1 MIFPVGGH
9 AGARTIKPSV
19 SDTPR
24 LRSLTVD
31 GARLIARFV
40 RAHPVSFGIAVF
52 GSFNFAAAIVVSA
65 LVVGRITDDV
75 IVPVLDGG
83 EPIDGRLRGA
93 VVALALIAVWKAT
106 GIVIRRSGATW
117 MQGRT
122 QADLRTRLVEH
133 LLGLELSWIRRQ
145 STGDLL
151 AVSDSDAGQSTY
163 VLGPFPFA
171 SGAFMLLIGSIV
183 IVFLIDPLLGVI
195 TAVGLLTKVV
205 VDVTGA
211 WRTFAGFEVVQLRRG
226 ETSAVAHESIDG
238 ALTVKALGREVYETE
253 RFSAVSFGL
262 RDELIEIARRFT
274 LYDAIQDALPPLTT
288 VAVLVVGATRIDVG
302 AMSAG
307 DLATIAYLL
316 ALIAFPL
323 RLIGFVLWEVSGSL
337 AAYRRVEK
345 VLEVDDSVRYGG
357 LVTSEESGAAA
368 LDSASSITFGFD
380 EEVVLADVDID
391 IRPGET
397 VAVVGPTGSGKSTL
411 VTLFARLWDP
421 TAGAIRLDG
430 RDLRDFARS
439 ALAGEVAFVGQDVF
453 LFDDTVRGNIAF
465 GVDASDSQVIEA
477 AKLAA
482 AHDFV
487 MDLPDGYA
495 TRLGERGT
503 SLSGGQRQRIAL
515 ARALVRHPRLLIL
528 DDATSAV
535 DPSIETGILLRL
547 KEAAMP
553 STVVLVAYRRSSIAL
568 ADRVVYLE
576 DGRVLGQGTHD
587 ELMESVPGY
596 VRLIRAYEEDAAE
609 REAAR

>member
-1 MIFPVGGH
+1 V
-9 AGARTIKPSV
+9 
-19 SDTPR
+19 PR

-40 RAHPVSFGIAVF
+40 RAHPVSFTIAVF

-83 EPIDGRLRGA
+83 EPIEGRLRGA
-93 VVALALIAVWKAT
+93 VIALTLIAVWKAT

-133 LLGLELSWIRRQ
+133 LLGLELSWIRQQ

-238 ALTVKALGREVYETE
+238 ALTVKALGREDFETE
-253 RFSAVSFGL
+253 RFSGVSFRL
-262 RDELIEIARRFT
+262 RDELISIARRFT

-302 AMSAG
+302 AMTAG

-357 LVTSEESGAAA
+357 LAPSEKSGAAA
-368 LDSASSITFGFD
+368 LDSAGAITFGFD

-421 TAGAIRLDG
+421 TAGSIRLDG

-465 GVDASDSQVIEA
+465 GVDASDGQVIEA

-482 AHDFV
+482 AHEFV
-487 MDLPDGYA
+487 MELADGYS

-535 DPSIETGILLRL
+535 DPSIETGILVRL

>member
-1 MIFPVGGH
+1 MADV
-9 AGARTIKPSV
+9 
-19 SDTPR
+19 PR
-24 LRSLTVD
+24 LRTLAAD
-31 GARLIARFV
+31 GARLIGRFV
-40 RAHPVSFGIAVF
+40 RAHPVSFAIAVF
-52 GSFNFAAAIVVSA
+52 GSFNFAAAIVISA

-75 IVPVLDGG
+75 IVPVLDEG

-93 VVALALIAVWKAT
+93 VIALALIALWKAI

-171 SGAFMLLIGSIV
+171 SGAFMLLLGSIV
-183 IVFLIDPLLGVI
+183 IVFLIDPILGVV
-195 TAVGLLTKVV
+195 TAVGLIAKVV
-205 VDVTGA
+205 VDVSGA
-211 WRTFAGFEVVQLRRG
+211 WRTFARFEDVQVRRG

-238 ALTVKALGREVYETE
+238 ALTVKALGREDHEVQ
-253 RFSAVSFGL
+253 RFTGVSLRL
-262 RDELIEIARRFT
+262 RDELIEVARRFT
-274 LYDAIQDALPPLTT
+274 LYDAVQDALPPLTT
-288 VAVLVVGATRIDVG
+288 VAVLVIGASRIDVG
-302 AMSAG
+302 VMTAG

-316 ALIAFPL
+316 SLIAFPL

-337 AAYRRVEK
+337 AAYRRVER
-345 VLEVDDSVRYGG
+345 VLQVEDSVRYGSLTPAGASDAAG
-357 LVTSEESGAAA
+357 LRSDGA
-368 LDSASSITFGFD
+368 IRFGFD
-380 EEVVLADVDID
+380 EDVVLTDIDID

-397 VAVVGPTGSGKSTL
+397 VAIVGPTGSGKSTL

-465 GVDASDSQVIEA
+465 GVDPSDDDIVEA

-482 AHDFV
+482 AHDFIL
-487 MDLPDGYA
+487 DLPAGYA

-535 DPSIETGILLRL
+535 DPSIETSILVRL
-547 KEAAMP
+547 KQSAIP
-553 STVVLVAYRRSSIAL
+553 STVVLVAYRRSSISL

-576 DGRVLGQGTHD
+576 DGRVLGQGLHD
-587 ELMESVPGY
+587 ELMQSVAGY
-596 VRLIRAYEEDAAE
+596 ARLIRAYEEDAAE

>member
-1 MIFPVGGH
+1 VPDRV
-9 AGARTIKPSV
+9 ASAAV
-19 SDTPR
+19 ADVPR
-24 LRSLTVD
+24 LRTLAAD
-31 GARLIARFV
+31 GARLIGRFV
-40 RAHPVSFGIAVF
+40 RAHPISFAIAVF

-93 VVALALIAVWKAT
+93 VVALAFIALWKAI

-122 QADLRTRLVEH
+122 QADLRTRLIEH

-171 SGAFMLLIGSIV
+171 SGAFMLLLGSIV
-183 IVFLIDPLLGVI
+183 IVFLIDPILGVV
-195 TAVGLLTKVV
+195 TAIGLIAKVV
-205 VDVTGA
+205 VDVSGA
-211 WRTFAGFEVVQLRRG
+211 WRTFARFEDVQVRRG

-238 ALTVKALGREVYETE
+238 ALTVKALGREDHEVQ
-253 RFSAVSFGL
+253 RFAGVSLGL
-262 RDELIEIARRFT
+262 RDELIEVARRFT
-274 LYDAIQDALPPLTT
+274 LYDAVQDALPPLTT
-288 VAVLVVGATRIDVG
+288 VAILVVGAARIDVG
-302 AMSAG
+302 AMTAG

-316 ALIAFPL
+316 SLIAFPL

-337 AAYRRVEK
+337 AAYRRVEQ
-345 VLEVDDSVRYGG
+345 VLQVEDSVRYGSLTGAEASDAAG
-357 LVTSEESGAAA
+357 LRSEGA
-368 LDSASSITFGFD
+368 IQFGFD
-380 EEVVLADVDID
+380 DDVVLTDID
-391 IRPGET
+391 IDIHPGET

-421 TAGAIRLDG
+421 TAGAIRLDD

-453 LFDDTVRGNIAF
+453 LFDDTVHGNIAF
-465 GVDASDSQVIEA
+465 GVDPSDSEVVAA

-482 AHDFV
+482 AHDFIL
-487 MDLPDGYA
+487 DLPEGYA

-535 DPSIETGILLRL
+535 DPSIETSILLRL
-547 KEAAMP
+547 KESAIP
-553 STVVLVAYRRSSIAL
+553 STVVLVAYRRSSISL

-576 DGRVLGQGTHD
+576 DGKVLGQGTHD
-587 ELMESVPGY
+587 DLMRSVPGY
-596 VRLIRAYEEDAAE
+596 ARLIRAYEQDAAE
-609 REAAR
+609 REVAR

>member
-1 MIFPVGGH
+1 MSEV
-9 AGARTIKPSV
+9 
-19 SDTPR
+19 PR
-24 LRSLTVD
+24 LTTLAAD
-31 GARLIARFV
+31 GARLIGRFV
-40 RAHPVSFGIAVF
+40 RAHPVSFAIAVF

-65 LVVGRITDDV
+65 IVVGQITDDV
-75 IVPVLDGG
+75 IVPILEGG
-83 EPIDGRLRGA
+83 EPIDGRLSGA
-93 VVALALIAVWKAT
+93 VVALTAIAVWKAT

-122 QADLRTRLVEH
+122 QADLRTRLIEH

-163 VLGPFPFA
+163 VLGPLPFA

-183 IVFLIDPLLGVI
+183 IVFVIDPLLGVI
-195 TAVGLLTKVV
+195 TAFGLIAKVV
-205 VDVTGA
+205 IDVAGA
-211 WRTFAGFEVVQLRRG
+211 WRTFGRFEGVQLRRG

-238 ALTVKALGREVYETE
+238 ALTVKALGREDHEVE
-253 RFSAVSFGL
+253 RFADVSIRL

-274 LYDAIQDALPPLTT
+274 LYDAVQDALPPLTT

-302 AMSAG
+302 AMTAG

-316 ALIAFPL
+316 SLIAFPL

-337 AAYRRVEK
+337 AAYRRVER
-345 VLEVDDSVRYGG
+345 VLQVDDSVRYGS
-357 LVTSEESGAAA
+357 LAPDADAGAAGLTSDGA
-368 LDSASSITFGFD
+368 ITFGFD
-380 EEVVLADVDID
+380 DDVVLADIDID

-397 VAVVGPTGSGKSTL
+397 IAVVGPTGSGKSTL

-439 ALAGEVAFVGQDVF
+439 ALAGEVAFVGQEVF

-465 GVDASDSQVIEA
+465 GVDVTDDQVVQAAS
-477 AKLAA
+477 LAA
-482 AHDFV
+482 ADEFIRQ
-487 MDLPDGYA
+487 LPDGYA
-495 TRLGERGT
+495 TKLGERGT
-503 SLSGGQRQRIAL
+503 SLSGGQRQRVAL
-515 ARALVRHPRLLIL
+515 ARALVRSPRLLIL

-547 KEAAMP
+547 KESAIP
-553 STVVLVAYRRSSIAL
+553 STVVLVAYRRSSISL
-568 ADRVVYLE
+568 ADRVVYIE
-576 DGRVLGQGTHD
+576 EGRILGQGTHD
-587 ELMESVPGY
+587 ELMEAVPGY
-596 VRLIRAYEEDAAE
+596 SRLIRAYEEDAAE
-609 REAAR
+609 REGAP

>member
-1 MIFPVGGH
+1 
-9 AGARTIKPSV
+9 
-19 SDTPR
+19 
-24 LRSLTVD
+24 
-31 GARLIARFV
+31 V
-40 RAHPVSFGIAVF
+40 RAHPVSFTIAVF

-83 EPIDGRLRGA
+83 EPIEGRLRGA
-93 VVALALIAVWKAT
+93 VIALALIAVWKAT

-133 LLGLELSWIRRQ
+133 LLGLELSWIRQQ

-163 VLGPFPFA
+163 VLGPLPFA
-171 SGAFMLLIGSIV
+171 SGAFMLLVGSIV
-183 IVFLIDPLLGVI
+183 IVFFIDPLLGVI

-238 ALTVKALGREVYETE
+238 ALTVKALGREDFDTE
-253 RFSAVSFGL
+253 RFSGVSFRL
-262 RDELIEIARRFT
+262 RDELISIARRFT

-302 AMSAG
+302 AMTAG

-357 LVTSEESGAAA
+357 LAPSEESGAAA

-421 TAGAIRLDG
+421 TAGSIRLDG

-465 GVDASDSQVIEA
+465 GVDASDDQVIEA

-482 AHDFV
+482 AHEFV
-487 MDLPDGYA
+487 MELSDGYS

-535 DPSIETGILLRL
+535 DPSIETGILVRL

>member
-1 MIFPVGGH
+1 MTGRSI
-9 AGARTIKPSV
+9 AGLLTDV
-19 SDTPR
+19 PR
-24 LRSLTVD
+24 LRTLAAD
-31 GARLIARFV
+31 GARLIGRFV
-40 RAHPVSFGIAVF
+40 RAHPVSFAIAVF

-65 LVVGRITDDV
+65 VVVGRITDDV

-83 EPIDGRLRGA
+83 EPIDGRVRGA
-93 VVALALIAVWKAT
+93 VIALALIALWKAV

-122 QADLRTRLVEH
+122 QADLRMRLVEH

-171 SGAFMLLIGSIV
+171 SGAVMLLFGSIV
-183 IVFLIDPLLGVI
+183 IVFLLDPLLGVI
-195 TAVGLLTKVV
+195 TAIGLLSKVV
-205 VDVTGA
+205 VDVAGA
-211 WRTFAGFEVVQLRRG
+211 WRTFAGFESVQLRRG
-226 ETSAVAHESIDG
+226 ETSGVAHESIDG
-238 ALTVKALGREVYETE
+238 ALTVKALGREDHEVE
-253 RFSAVSFGL
+253 RFTGTSLRL
-262 RDELIEIARRFT
+262 RDELIAIARRFT
-274 LYDAIQDALPPLTT
+274 LYDAVQDALPALTT
-288 VAVLVVGATRIDVG
+288 VMVLVVGASRIDVG
-302 AMSAG
+302 AMTAG
-307 DLATIAYLL
+307 ELATIAYLL
-316 ALIAFPL
+316 SLIAFPL

-337 AAYRRVEK
+337 AAFRRVEK
-345 VLEVDDSVRYGG
+345 VLQVDDSVRYGE
-357 LVTSEESGAAA
+357 LAPAFS
-368 LDSASSITFGFD
+368 DSAAGLSSDGSISFGFD
-380 EEVVLADVDID
+380 EEVVLSDVDIE
-391 IRPGET
+391 IHPGET

-453 LFDDTVRGNIAF
+453 LFDDTVRGNISF
-465 GVDASDSQVIEA
+465 GVDVTDDEVMEA
-477 AKLAA
+477 AKIAS
-482 AHDFV
+482 AHDFICE
-487 MDLPDGYA
+487 LPEGYS

-503 SLSGGQRQRIAL
+503 TLSGGQRQRIAL

-535 DPSIETGILLRL
+535 DPSIETRILLRL
-547 KEAAMP
+547 KESAIP

-576 DGRVLGQGTHD
+576 EGRVLGQGSHD
-587 ELMESVPGY
+587 DLMEAVPGY
-596 VRLIRAYEEDAAE
+596 ARLIRAYEEDAAE
-609 REAAR
+609 REEAR

>member
-1 MIFPVGGH
+1 MTEI
-9 AGARTIKPSV
+9 
-19 SDTPR
+19 PR
-24 LRSLTVD
+24 FRSLVVD
-31 GARLIARFV
+31 GARLIAGFV
-40 RAHPVSFGIAVF
+40 RAHPASFAIAVF

-65 LVVGRITDDV
+65 LVVGRVTDDV

-93 VVALALIAVWKAT
+93 VIALALIAVWKAT

-117 MQGRT
+117 MQART
-122 QADLRTRLVEH
+122 QADLRTRLIEH

-151 AVSDSDAGQSTY
+151 AVSDSDAGQATY

-171 SGAFMLLIGSIV
+171 SGAFMLLVGSIV
-183 IVFLIDPLLGVI
+183 IVFVIEPFLGLIA
-195 TAVGLLTKVV
+195 AVGLLSKVV

-211 WRTFAGFEVVQLRRG
+211 WRTFAAFETVQARRG
-226 ETSAVAHESIDG
+226 ETSSVAHESIDG
-238 ALTVKALGREVYETE
+238 ALTVKALGRENHEVE
-253 RFSAVSFGL
+253 RFRGASYRL
-262 RDELIEIARRFT
+262 RDELIHIARRFT
-274 LYDAIQDALPPLTT
+274 LYDAVQDALPALTT
-288 VAVLVVGATRIDVG
+288 VAILVAGAARIDAG

-316 ALIAFPL
+316 SLIAFPL

-337 AAYRRVEK
+337 AAFRRVEK
-345 VLEVDDSVRYGG
+345 VLAVDDTVSYGD
-357 LVTSEESGAAA
+357 LEPTSESGAAGIQS
-368 LDSASSITFGFD
+368 DGSVSFGFD
-380 EEVVLADVDID
+380 DAVLLSEVNFEIH
-391 IRPGET
+391 PGET
-397 VAVVGPTGSGKSTL
+397 VAIVGPTGAGKSTL
-411 VTLFARLWDP
+411 VTLLARLWDP
-421 TAGAIRLDG
+421 TVGAIRLDG

-465 GVDASDSQVIEA
+465 GVDAGDADVVEA

-482 AHDFV
+482 AHDFI
-487 MDLPDGYA
+487 MELPDAYE

-535 DPSIETGILLRL
+535 DPSIETGILVGL
-547 KEAAMP
+547 KESALP

-576 DGRVLGQGTHD
+576 DGRIIGQGTHD
-587 ELMESVPGY
+587 ELMATVPGY

-609 REAAR
+609 REVAR

>member
-1 MIFPVGGH
+1 V
-9 AGARTIKPSV
+9 ADV
-19 SDTPR
+19 PR
-24 LRSLTVD
+24 LTTLAAD
-31 GARLIARFV
+31 GARLIGRFV
-40 RAHPVSFGIAVF
+40 RAHPVSFAIAVF

-65 LVVGRITDDV
+65 IVVGRITDDV
-75 IVPVLDGG
+75 IVPILDGG
-83 EPIDGRLRGA
+83 EPIDGRLSGA
-93 VVALALIAVWKAT
+93 VVALTLIAVWKAI

-122 QADLRTRLVEH
+122 QADLRTRLIEH

-163 VLGPFPFA
+163 VLGPLPFA

-195 TAVGLLTKVV
+195 TAFGLIAKVV
-205 VDVTGA
+205 IDIAGA
-211 WRTFAGFEVVQLRRG
+211 WRTFARFEDVQLRRG

-238 ALTVKALGREVYETE
+238 ALTVKALGREDHEVE
-253 RFSAVSFGL
+253 RFADVSIRL
-262 RDELIEIARRFT
+262 RDELIEVARRFT
-274 LYDAIQDALPPLTT
+274 LYDAVQDALPPLTT
-288 VAVLVVGATRIDVG
+288 VAVLVVGASRIDVG

-316 ALIAFPL
+316 SLIAFPL

-337 AAYRRVEK
+337 AAYRRVER
-345 VLEVDDSVRYGG
+345 VLEVDDSVRYGS
-357 LVTSEESGAAA
+357 LSPDSEAGAAG
-368 LDSASSITFGFD
+368 LSSDGAITFGFD
-380 EEVVLADVDID
+380 EEVVLSDIDID

-439 ALAGEVAFVGQDVF
+439 ALAGEVAFVGQEVF
-453 LFDDTVRGNIAF
+453 LFDDTVRGNISF
-465 GVDASDSQVIEA
+465 GVDATDDQVIA
-477 AKLAA
+477 AASLAA
-482 AHDFV
+482 ADDFISQ
-487 MDLPDGYA
+487 LPDGYA

-503 SLSGGQRQRIAL
+503 TLSGGQRQRIAL
-515 ARALVRHPRLLIL
+515 ARALVRSPRLLIL

-547 KEAAMP
+547 KESAIP
-553 STVVLVAYRRSSIAL
+553 STVVLVAYRRSSISL
-568 ADRVVYLE
+568 ADRVVYIE
-576 DGRVLGQGTHD
+576 EGRILGQGTHD
-587 ELMESVPGY
+587 ELMEAVPGY
-596 VRLIRAYEEDAAE
+596 ARLIRAYEEDAAE
-609 REAAR
+609 REGAS

>member
-1 MIFPVGGH
+1 M
-9 AGARTIKPSV
+9 
-19 SDTPR
+19 SDAPR
-24 LRSLTVD
+24 LTNLAAD
-31 GARLIARFV
+31 GARLIGRFV
-40 RAHPVSFGIAVF
+40 RAHPVSFAIAVF

-93 VVALALIAVWKAT
+93 VIALALIALWKAI

-122 QADLRTRLVEH
+122 QADLRTRLIEH

-195 TAVGLLTKVV
+195 TGVGLITKVV
-205 VDVTGA
+205 VDITGA
-211 WRTFAGFEVVQLRRG
+211 WRTFARFEGVQVRRG

-238 ALTVKALGREVYETE
+238 ALTVKALGREDHEVE
-253 RFSAVSFGL
+253 RFAEVSLRL

-274 LYDAIQDALPPLTT
+274 LYDAVQDALPPLTT
-288 VAVLVVGATRIDVG
+288 VAVLVVGASRIDVG

-316 ALIAFPL
+316 SLIAFPL

-337 AAYRRVEK
+337 AAYRRVEQ
-345 VLEVDDSVRYGG
+345 VLQVDDSVRYGA
-357 LVTSEESGAAA
+357 LATAGAAGA
-368 LDSASSITFGFD
+368 AGLASDGSLTFGFD
-380 EEVVLADVDID
+380 DDVVLSDID
-391 IRPGET
+391 IDIEPGET
-397 VAVVGPTGSGKSTL
+397 VAIVGPTGSGKSTL

-421 TAGAIRLDG
+421 TAGTIRLDG

-453 LFDDTVRGNIAF
+453 LFDDTVRGNISF
-465 GVDASDSQVIEA
+465 GVDASDHDVIEA

-482 AHDFV
+482 AHDFITE
-487 MDLPDGYA
+487 LPDGYA

-515 ARALVRHPRLLIL
+515 ARALVRRPRLLIL

-535 DPSIETGILLRL
+535 DPSIETGILVRL
-547 KEAAMP
+547 KESAIP

-576 DGRVLGQGTHD
+576 DGKVLGQGTHD
-587 ELMESVPGY
+587 ELVASVPGY
-596 VRLIRAYEEDAAE
+596 ARLIRAYEEDAAE

>member
-1 MIFPVGGH
+1 MFVADVPNL
-9 AGARTIKPSV
+9 RT
-19 SDTPR
+19 
-24 LRSLTVD
+24 LAVD
-31 GARLIARFV
+31 GTRLIARFV
-40 RAHPVSFGIAVF
+40 RAHPVSFVIAVF

-65 LVVGRITDDV
+65 IVVGRITDDV

-93 VVALALIAVWKAT
+93 VVALSLIAVWKAT

-183 IVFLIDPLLGVI
+183 VVFLVDPLLGVI
-195 TAVGLLTKVV
+195 TGVGLITKVAI
-205 VDVTGA
+205 DITGA
-211 WRTFAGFEVVQLRRG
+211 WRTFEQFEEVQKRRG
-226 ETSAVAHESIDG
+226 ATSGVAHESIDG
-238 ALTVKALGREVYETE
+238 ALTVKALGREDHEVE
-253 RFSAVSFGL
+253 RFTEVSLGL
-262 RDELIEIARRFT
+262 RDELIEVARKFT

-288 VAVLVVGATRIDVG
+288 VAVLVIGASRIEAG
-302 AMSAG
+302 AMTAG
-307 DLATIAYLL
+307 DLATMAYLL
-316 ALIAFPL
+316 SLIAFPL

-345 VLEVDDSVRYGG
+345 VLAVDESVRYGDLAASDDG
-357 LVTSEESGAAA
+357 SGAAR
-368 LDSASSITFGFD
+368 LASDGSVTFGFD
-380 EEVVLADVDID
+380 EDVVLSDVDID

-430 RDLRDFARS
+430 RDLREFARS

-465 GVDASDSQVIEA
+465 GVDVSDEEVIEA
-477 AKLAA
+477 ARLAA
-482 AHDFV
+482 AHEFISE
-487 MDLPDGYA
+487 LPDGYS

-535 DPSIETGILLRL
+535 DPSIETSILVRL
-547 KEAAMP
+547 KESAIP
-553 STVVLVAYRRSSIAL
+553 STVVLVAYRRSSISL

-587 ELMESVPGY
+587 DLVQTVPGY
-596 VRLIRAYEEDAAE
+596 ARLIRAYEEDAAE
-609 REAAR
+609 REASR

>member
-1 MIFPVGGH
+1 M
-9 AGARTIKPSV
+9 RPSRSIRRSV
-19 SDTPR
+19 AETPR
-24 LRSLTVD
+24 LRLLAVD

-40 RAHPVSFGIAVF
+40 RAHPVSFVIAVF

-65 LVVGRITDDV
+65 LVVGQVTDDV

-93 VVALALIAVWKAT
+93 VIALAVIAVWKAT
-106 GIVIRRSGATW
+106 GIVIRRTGATW
-117 MQGRT
+117 MQART
-122 QADLRTRLVEH
+122 QADLRTRLIEH

-151 AVSDSDAGQSTY
+151 AVSDSDAGQATY

-171 SGAFMLLIGSIV
+171 SGAFMLLLGSIV
-183 IVFLIDPLLGVI
+183 IVFVIDPILGVI
-195 TAVGLLTKVV
+195 TAVGLLAKVV

-211 WRTFAGFEVVQLRRG
+211 WRTFARFEDVQLRRG

-238 ALTVKALGREVYETE
+238 ALTVKALGREDHETE
-253 RFSAVSFGL
+253 RFRGASFRL
-262 RDELIEIARRFT
+262 RDELIDIARRFT
-274 LYDAIQDALPPLTT
+274 LYDAVQDALPPLTT
-288 VAVLVVGATRIDVG
+288 VAILVMGAARIDAG
-302 AMSAG
+302 AISAG

-316 ALIAFPL
+316 SLIAFPL

-345 VLEVDDSVRYGG
+345 VLEVDDTVRYGD
-357 LVTSEESGAAA
+357 LQPTSATGAAA
-368 LDSASSITFGFD
+368 LDSDGSVAFGFD
-380 EEVVLADVDID
+380 DEIVLSDIDID

-397 VAVVGPTGSGKSTL
+397 LAIVGPTGSGKSTL
-411 VTLFARLWDP
+411 VTMFARLWDP

-465 GVDASDSQVIEA
+465 GVDATDTEVIEA
-477 AKLAA
+477 AELAA

-487 MDLPDGYA
+487 MELPDEYL

-503 SLSGGQRQRIAL
+503 SLSGGQRQRVAL
-515 ARALVRHPRLLIL
+515 ARALIRKPRLLIL

-535 DPSIETGILLRL
+535 DPSIETGILVRL
-547 KEAAMP
+547 KESALP

-576 DGRVLGQGTHD
+576 DGRILGQGTHD

-596 VRLIRAYEEDAAE
+596 ARLIRAYEEDAAE

>member
-1 MIFPVGGH
+1 M
-9 AGARTIKPSV
+9 
-19 SDTPR
+19 
-24 LRSLTVD
+24 
-31 GARLIARFV
+31 
-40 RAHPVSFGIAVF
+40 RAHPVSFAIAVF
-52 GSFNFAAAIVVSA
+52 GSFNFAAAIAVSA
-65 LVVGRITDDV
+65 IVVGQITDDV
-75 IVPVLDGG
+75 IVPILDGG
-83 EPIDGRLRGA
+83 EPIDGRLGGA
-93 VVALALIAVWKAT
+93 VVALTAIAVWKAT

-163 VLGPFPFA
+163 VLGPLPFA

-183 IVFLIDPLLGVI
+183 IVFVIDPLLGVI
-195 TAVGLLTKVV
+195 TGFGLIAKVV
-205 VDVTGA
+205 IDITGA
-211 WRTFAGFEVVQLRRG
+211 WRTFARFEGVQLRRG

-238 ALTVKALGREVYETE
+238 ALTVKALGREDHEVE
-253 RFSAVSFGL
+253 RFTTVSIRL

-274 LYDAIQDALPPLTT
+274 LYDAVQDALPPLTT
-288 VAVLVVGATRIDVG
+288 VAVLVVGASRIDVG
-302 AMSAG
+302 AMTAG

-316 ALIAFPL
+316 SLIAFPL

-337 AAYRRVEK
+337 AAYRRVER
-345 VLEVDDSVRYGG
+345 VLQVEDSVRYGT
-357 LVTSEESGAAA
+357 LASDVDSGAAG
-368 LDSASSITFGFD
+368 LSSDGTITFGFD
-380 EEVVLADVDID
+380 DDVVLSDID
-391 IRPGET
+391 IEIHPGET
-397 VAVVGPTGSGKSTL
+397 IAVVGPTGSGKSTL

-439 ALAGEVAFVGQDVF
+439 ALAGEVAFVGQEVF

-465 GVDASDSQVIEA
+465 GVDATDDQVVQA
-477 AKLAA
+477 ATLAA
-482 AHDFV
+482 ADDFIRQ
-487 MDLPDGYA
+487 LPDGYA

-515 ARALVRHPRLLIL
+515 ARALVRSPRLLIL

-547 KEAAMP
+547 KESAIP
-553 STVVLVAYRRSSIAL
+553 STVVLVAYRRSSISL
-568 ADRVVYLE
+568 ADRVVYIE
-576 DGRVLGQGTHD
+576 EGRILGQGTHD
-587 ELMESVPGY
+587 ELMETVPGY
-596 VRLIRAYEEDAAE
+596 SRLIRAYEEDAAA
-609 REAAR
+609 REGAG

>member
-1 MIFPVGGH
+1 M
-9 AGARTIKPSV
+9 

-24 LRSLTVD
+24 LRSLAAD

-40 RAHPVSFGIAVF
+40 RAHPASFAIAVF

-65 LVVGRITDDV
+65 IVVGRVTDDV
-75 IVPVLDGG
+75 IVPVLDEG

-93 VVALALIAVWKAT
+93 VVALVLIAAWKAV
-106 GIVIRRSGATW
+106 GIVIRRTGATW

-133 LLGLELSWIRRQ
+133 LMGLELSWIRRQ

-171 SGAFMLLIGSIV
+171 SGAFMLLLGSIV

-195 TAVGLLTKVV
+195 TAVGLLAKVV
-205 VDVTGA
+205 VDITGA
-211 WRTFAGFEVVQLRRG
+211 WRTFHAFEDVQMRRG

-238 ALTVKALGREVYETE
+238 ALTVKALGREDREVE
-253 RFSAVSFGL
+253 RFTGASFRL
-262 RDELIEIARRFT
+262 RDELIKIARRFT
-274 LYDAIQDALPPLTT
+274 LYDAVQDALPPLTT
-288 VAVLVVGATRIDVG
+288 VAVLVVGASRIDVG

-316 ALIAFPL
+316 SLIAFPL

-345 VLEVDDSVRYGG
+345 VLEVDDRVRYGPLEPTQG
-357 LVTSEESGAAA
+357 VGAAG
-368 LDSASSITFGFD
+368 LASDGSLSFGFD
-380 EEVVLADVDID
+380 ENVVLADVDID
-391 IRPGET
+391 IRAGET
-397 VAVVGPTGSGKSTL
+397 VAIVGPTGSGKSTL

-421 TAGAIRLDG
+421 TVGAIRLDG
-430 RDLRDFARS
+430 RDLREFARS

-453 LFDDTVRGNIAF
+453 LFDDSVRGNIAF
-465 GVDASDSQVIEA
+465 GVDASDEEVVEA
-477 AKLAA
+477 ARLAA
-482 AHDFV
+482 AHDFI
-487 MDLPDGYA
+487 MELPDGYA

-515 ARALVRHPRLLIL
+515 ARALIRRPRLLIL

-535 DPSIETGILLRL
+535 DPSIETGILVRL
-547 KEAAMP
+547 KDSALP

-587 ELMESVPGY
+587 ELMATVPGY
-596 VRLIRAYEEDAAE
+596 QRLIRAYEEDAE
-609 REAAR
+609 QRSVTG

>member
-1 MIFPVGGH
+1 M
-9 AGARTIKPSV
+9 
-19 SDTPR
+19 SDVPR
-24 LRSLTVD
+24 LGTLAVD
-31 GARLIARFV
+31 GARLIGRFV
-40 RAHPVSFGIAVF
+40 RAHPVSFAIAVF

-65 LVVGRITDDV
+65 IVVGQVTDDV

-93 VVALALIAVWKAT
+93 VIALALIAVWKAT

-171 SGAFMLLIGSIV
+171 SGAFMLLVGSIV
-183 IVFLIDPLLGVI
+183 IVFVIDPVLGII
-195 TAVGLLTKVV
+195 TGLGLVAKVV

-211 WRTFAGFEVVQLRRG
+211 WRTFARFEGVQLRRG

-238 ALTVKALGREVYETE
+238 ALTVKALGREDHEVA
-253 RFSAVSFGL
+253 RFADVSLRL
-262 RDELIEIARRFT
+262 RDELVEIARRFT
-274 LYDAIQDALPPLTT
+274 IYDAVQDALPPLTT
-288 VAVLVVGATRIDVG
+288 VAVLIVGAARIDVG
-302 AMSAG
+302 AMTAG

-316 ALIAFPL
+316 SLIAFPL

-337 AAYRRVEK
+337 AAYRRVDQ
-345 VLEVDDSVRYGG
+345 VLQVDDSVQYGPIAAAAHD
-357 LVTSEESGAAA
+357 GAAG
-368 LDSASSITFGFD
+368 LSSHGSVSFGFD
-380 EEVVLADVDID
+380 SEVVLADIDID

-397 VAVVGPTGSGKSTL
+397 VAIVGPTGSGKSTL

-421 TAGAIRLDG
+421 SAGSIRLDG

-439 ALAGEVAFVGQDVF
+439 ALAGEVAFVGQEVF

-465 GVDASDSQVIEA
+465 GVDATDHEVISA
-477 AKLAA
+477 AQLAA
-482 AHDFV
+482 AHDFITE
-487 MDLPDGYA
+487 LPDGYA

-547 KEAAMP
+547 RDSAIP
-553 STVVLVAYRRSSIAL
+553 STVVLVAYRRSSISL

-587 ELMESVPGY
+587 ELVSSVPGY
-596 VRLIRAYEEDAAE
+596 ARLIRAYEEDAAE

>member
-1 MIFPVGGH
+1 V
-9 AGARTIKPSV
+9 TDV
-19 SDTPR
+19 PR
-24 LRSLTVD
+24 LGTLAVD
-31 GARLIARFV
+31 GARLIGRFV
-40 RAHPVSFGIAVF
+40 RAHPLSFAIAVF

-65 LVVGRITDDV
+65 VVVGRITDDV

-83 EPIDGRLRGA
+83 EPIEGRLRGA
-93 VVALALIAVWKAT
+93 VIALVVIAVWKAT

-122 QADLRTRLVEH
+122 QADLRTRLIEH

-183 IVFLIDPLLGVI
+183 IVVVIDPILGLI
-195 TAVGLLTKVV
+195 TALGLLAKVV

-211 WRTFAGFEVVQLRRG
+211 WRTFAGFEVVQIRRG
-226 ETSAVAHESIDG
+226 ETSGVAHESIDG
-238 ALTVKALGREVYETE
+238 ALTVKALGREDSEVA
-253 RFSAVSFGL
+253 RFSDASYRL
-262 RDELIEIARRFT
+262 RDELIKIARRFT
-274 LYDAIQDALPPLTT
+274 LYDAVQDALPALTT
-288 VAVLVVGATRIDVG
+288 VAVLVVGASRIDVG
-302 AMSAG
+302 AMTAG
-307 DLATIAYLL
+307 ELATIAYLL
-316 ALIAFPL
+316 SLIAFPL

-345 VLEVDDSVRYGG
+345 VLQVDETVRYGP
-357 LVTSEESGAAA
+357 LSAADASTAAA
-368 LDSASSITFGFD
+368 LRSDGSVSFGFD
-380 EEVVLADVDID
+380 EEVVLTDVDID

-421 TAGAIRLDG
+421 SAGSIRLDG

-465 GVDASDSQVIEA
+465 GVDASDDDVIRA
-477 AKLAA
+477 ATLAA
-482 AHDFV
+482 AHEFIL
-487 MDLPDGYA
+487 DLPDGYD

-515 ARALVRHPRLLIL
+515 ARALVRQPRLLIL

-535 DPSIETGILLRL
+535 DPSIETGILVRL
-547 KEAAMP
+547 KESAIP

-587 ELMESVPGY
+587 ELMVSVPGY
-596 VRLIRAYEEDAAE
+596 ARLIRAYEEDAAE
-609 REAAR
+609 REAAT

>member
-1 MIFPVGGH
+1 M
-9 AGARTIKPSV
+9 
-19 SDTPR
+19 SDVPR
-24 LRSLTVD
+24 LGSLAVD
-31 GARLIARFV
+31 GARLIGRFI
-40 RAHPVSFGIAVF
+40 RAHPVSFAIAVF

-65 LVVGRITDDV
+65 VVVGHITDDV

-93 VVALALIAVWKAT
+93 VIALALIAVWKAT

-163 VLGPFPFA
+163 VLGPLPFA
-171 SGAFMLLIGSIV
+171 SGALMLLIGSIV
-183 IVFLIDPLLGVI
+183 IVFVIDPILGVI
-195 TAVGLLTKVV
+195 TAVGLITKVV
-205 VDVTGA
+205 VDITGA
-211 WRTFAGFEVVQLRRG
+211 WRTFARFEGVQIRRG
-226 ETSAVAHESIDG
+226 ETSAVAHESVDG
-238 ALTVKALGREVYETE
+238 ALTVKALGREDYEVE
-253 RFSAVSFGL
+253 RFTDVSLRL

-274 LYDAIQDALPPLTT
+274 LYDAVQDALPPLTT

-302 AMSAG
+302 AMTAG

-316 ALIAFPL
+316 SLIAFPL

-337 AAYRRVEK
+337 AAYRRVQQ
-345 VLEVDDSVRYGG
+345 VLEVDDSVRYGA
-357 LVTSEESGAAA
+357 LEPAGAAGA
-368 LDSASSITFGFD
+368 AGLASDGSLTFGYD
-380 EEVVLADVDID
+380 GDIVLSDIDID

-397 VAVVGPTGSGKSTL
+397 VAIVGPTGSGKSTL

-421 TAGAIRLDG
+421 SAGAIRLDG

-453 LFDDTVRGNIAF
+453 LFDDTVRGNISF
-465 GVDASDSQVIEA
+465 GVDAGDHEIFEA
-477 AKLAA
+477 ARLAA
-482 AHDFV
+482 AHDFIV
-487 MDLPDGYA
+487 DLPDGYD

-503 SLSGGQRQRIAL
+503 SLSGGQRQRVAL
-515 ARALVRHPRLLIL
+515 ARALVRRPRLLIL

-547 KEAAMP
+547 KESVLP
-553 STVVLVAYRRSSIAL
+553 STVVLVAYRRSSISL
-568 ADRVVYLE
+568 ADRVVYIE
-576 DGRVLGQGTHD
+576 EGRVLGQGTHD
-587 ELMESVPGY
+587 ELLGSVPGY
-596 VRLIRAYEEDAAE
+596 ARLIRAYEEDAAE
-609 REAAR
+609 RETVR

>member
-1 MIFPVGGH
+1 
-9 AGARTIKPSV
+9 
-19 SDTPR
+19 
-24 LRSLTVD
+24 
-31 GARLIARFV
+31 V
-40 RAHPVSFGIAVF
+40 RAHPVSFTIAVF

-83 EPIDGRLRGA
+83 EPIEGRLRGA
-93 VVALALIAVWKAT
+93 VIALALIAVWKAT

-133 LLGLELSWIRRQ
+133 LLGLELSWIRQQ

-163 VLGPFPFA
+163 VLGPLPFA
-171 SGAFMLLIGSIV
+171 SGAFMLLVGSIV
-183 IVFLIDPLLGVI
+183 IVFFIDPLLGVI

-238 ALTVKALGREVYETE
+238 ALTVKALGREDFETE
-253 RFSAVSFGL
+253 RFSGVSFRL
-262 RDELIEIARRFT
+262 RDELISIARRFT

-302 AMSAG
+302 AMTAG

-357 LVTSEESGAAA
+357 LAPSEESGAAA

-421 TAGAIRLDG
+421 TAGSIRLDG

-465 GVDASDSQVIEA
+465 GVDASDDQVIEA

-482 AHDFV
+482 AHEFV
-487 MDLPDGYA
+487 MELSDGYS

-535 DPSIETGILLRL
+535 DPSIETGILVRL

>member
-1 MIFPVGGH
+1 
-9 AGARTIKPSV
+9 
-19 SDTPR
+19 
-24 LRSLTVD
+24 
-31 GARLIARFV
+31 V
-40 RAHPVSFGIAVF
+40 RAHPVSFTIAVF

-83 EPIDGRLRGA
+83 EPIEGRLRGA
-93 VVALALIAVWKAT
+93 VIALAFIAVWKAT

-133 LLGLELSWIRRQ
+133 LLGLELSWIRQQ

-238 ALTVKALGREVYETE
+238 ALTVKALGREDFETD
-253 RFSAVSFGL
+253 RFSGVSFRL
-262 RDELIEIARRFT
+262 RDELISIARRFT

-302 AMSAG
+302 AMTAG

-357 LVTSEESGAAA
+357 LAPSEESGAAA

-421 TAGAIRLDG
+421 TAGSIRLDG

-465 GVDASDSQVIEA
+465 GVDASDDQVIEA

-482 AHDFV
+482 AHEFV
-487 MDLPDGYA
+487 MELSDGYS

-535 DPSIETGILLRL
+535 DPSIETGILVRL

-576 DGRVLGQGTHD
+576 DGKVLGQGTHD

>member
-1 MIFPVGGH
+1 MADVPNL
-9 AGARTIKPSV
+9 RT
-19 SDTPR
+19 
-24 LRSLTVD
+24 LAVD
-31 GARLIARFV
+31 GSRLIGRFV
-40 RAHPVSFGIAVF
+40 RAHPVSFTIAVF

-65 LVVGRITDDV
+65 IVVGRITDDV

-133 LLGLELSWIRRQ
+133 LLGLELSWIRSQ

-163 VLGPFPFA
+163 VLGPLPFA

-183 IVFLIDPLLGVI
+183 VVFLVDPLLGVI
-195 TAVGLLTKVV
+195 TGVGLITKVV
-205 VDVTGA
+205 IDITGA
-211 WRTFAGFEVVQLRRG
+211 WRTFEQFEIVQQRRG
-226 ETSAVAHESIDG
+226 LTSGVAHESIDG
-238 ALTVKALGREVYETE
+238 ALTVKALGREDYEVE
-253 RFSAVSFGL
+253 RFTEVSLGL
-262 RDELIEIARRFT
+262 RDELIEVARKFT

-288 VAVLVVGATRIDVG
+288 VAVLVIGASRIDAG
-302 AMSAG
+302 AMTAG
-307 DLATIAYLL
+307 DLATMAYLL
-316 ALIAFPL
+316 SLIAFPL

-345 VLEVDDSVRYGG
+345 VLEVEDSVRYGDLQALADG
-357 LVTSEESGAAA
+357 SGAAR
-368 LDSASSITFGFD
+368 LASDGSVTFGFD
-380 EEVVLADVDID
+380 EDVVLSDVDID

-397 VAVVGPTGSGKSTL
+397 VAIVGPTGSGKSTL

-421 TAGAIRLDG
+421 TAGSIRLDG
-430 RDLRDFARS
+430 RDLREFARS
-439 ALAGEVAFVGQDVF
+439 ALAGEVAFVGQEVF

-465 GVDASDSQVIEA
+465 GVDVSDEEVVDA
-477 AKLAA
+477 ARLAA

-487 MDLPDGYA
+487 SELPDGYS

-535 DPSIETGILLRL
+535 DPSIETRILVRL
-547 KEAAMP
+547 KESAIP
-553 STVVLVAYRRSSIAL
+553 STVVLVAYRRSSISL

-576 DGRVLGQGTHD
+576 DGRVLGQGTHE
-587 ELMESVPGY
+587 ELVETVPGY
-596 VRLIRAYEEDAAE
+596 ARLIRAYEEDAAE
-609 REAAR
+609 REGSR

>member
-1 MIFPVGGH
+1 M
-9 AGARTIKPSV
+9 
-19 SDTPR
+19 
-24 LRSLTVD
+24 
-31 GARLIARFV
+31 
-40 RAHPVSFGIAVF
+40 SFAIAVV

-65 LVVGRITDDV
+65 IVVGRITDDV

-122 QADLRTRLVEH
+122 QADLRTRLIEH

-163 VLGPFPFA
+163 VLGPLPFA
-171 SGAFMLLIGSIV
+171 SGAFMLLVGSIV
-183 IVFLIDPLLGVI
+183 VVFLVDPLLGVI
-195 TAVGLLTKVV
+195 TGVGLITKVII
-205 VDVTGA
+205 DITGA
-211 WRTFAGFEVVQLRRG
+211 WRTFEQFEEVQKRRG
-226 ETSAVAHESIDG
+226 LTSGVAHESIDG
-238 ALTVKALGREVYETE
+238 ALTVKALGREDHEVE
-253 RFSAVSFGL
+253 RFTEVSLGL
-262 RDELIEIARRFT
+262 RDELIEVARKFT
-274 LYDAIQDALPPLTT
+274 LYDAVQDALPPLTT
-288 VAVLVVGATRIDVG
+288 VAVLVIGASRIDAG
-302 AMSAG
+302 AMTAG
-307 DLATIAYLL
+307 DLATMAYLL
-316 ALIAFPL
+316 SLIAFPL

-345 VLEVDDSVRYGG
+345 VLEVEDSVRYGDLQASADG
-357 LVTSEESGAAA
+357 SGAAR
-368 LDSASSITFGFD
+368 LASDGSVTFGFD
-380 EEVVLADVDID
+380 EDVVLSDVNID

-421 TAGAIRLDG
+421 TGGAIRLDG
-430 RDLRDFARS
+430 RDLREFARS
-439 ALAGEVAFVGQDVF
+439 ALAGEVAFVGQEVF

-465 GVDASDSQVIEA
+465 GVDVADEQVVEA
-477 AKLAA
+477 ARLAA
-482 AHDFV
+482 AHDFIS
-487 MDLPDGYA
+487 DLPDGYA

-535 DPSIETGILLRL
+535 DPSIETSILVRL
-547 KEAAMP
+547 KESAIP
-553 STVVLVAYRRSSIAL
+553 STVVLVAYRRSSISL

-587 ELMESVPGY
+587 ELVETVPGY
-596 VRLIRAYEEDAAE
+596 ARLIRAYEEDAAE
-609 REAAR
+609 RETSK

>member
-1 MIFPVGGH
+1 MADV
-9 AGARTIKPSV
+9 
-19 SDTPR
+19 PR
-24 LRSLTVD
+24 LRTLAAD
-31 GARLIARFV
+31 GARLIGRFI
-40 RAHPVSFGIAVF
+40 RAHPVAFGIAVF

-65 LVVGRITDDV
+65 VVVGRITDDV

-93 VVALALIAVWKAT
+93 VIALALIAVWKAT

-122 QADLRTRLVEH
+122 QADLRMRLVEH

-171 SGAFMLLIGSIV
+171 SGAVMLLIGSIV
-183 IVFLIDPLLGVI
+183 IVFVLDPILGVI
-195 TAVGLLTKVV
+195 TAIGLLAKVV
-205 VDVTGA
+205 VDIAGA
-211 WRTFAGFEVVQLRRG
+211 WRTFAGFESVQLRRG
-226 ETSAVAHESIDG
+226 ETSGVAHESIDG
-238 ALTVKALGREVYETE
+238 ALTVKALGREDHEVQ
-253 RFSAVSFGL
+253 RFTGVSLRL
-262 RDELIEIARRFT
+262 RDELVAIARKFT
-274 LYDAIQDALPPLTT
+274 LYDAVQDALPALTT
-288 VAVLVVGATRIDVG
+288 VIVLVVGASRIDVG
-302 AMSAG
+302 AMTAG
-307 DLATIAYLL
+307 ELATIAYLL
-316 ALIAFPL
+316 SLIAFPL

-345 VLEVDDSVRYGG
+345 VLDVDDSVRYGDLAPTAG
-357 LVTSEESGAAA
+357 TGAAG
-368 LDSASSITFGFD
+368 LASDGSISFGFD
-380 EEVVLADVDID
+380 EEVVLSDIDID

-421 TAGAIRLDG
+421 TVGSIRLDG

-453 LFDDTVRGNIAF
+453 LFDDTVRGNISF
-465 GVDASDSQVIEA
+465 GVDVSEADVVEA
-477 AKLAA
+477 AKVAA
-482 AHDFV
+482 AHDFICE
-487 MDLPDGYA
+487 LPDGYE

-535 DPSIETGILLRL
+535 DPSIETRILLRL
-547 KEAAMP
+547 KESAIP

-587 ELMESVPGY
+587 ELMGSVPGY
-596 VRLIRAYEEDAAE
+596 ARLIQAYEADAAE
-609 REAAR
+609 REEAR

>member
-1 MIFPVGGH
+1 
-9 AGARTIKPSV
+9 
-19 SDTPR
+19 
-24 LRSLTVD
+24 
-31 GARLIARFV
+31 
-40 RAHPVSFGIAVF
+40 
-52 GSFNFAAAIVVSA
+52 
-65 LVVGRITDDV
+65 
-75 IVPVLDGG
+75 
-83 EPIDGRLRGA
+83 
-93 VVALALIAVWKAT
+93 
-106 GIVIRRSGATW
+106 
-117 MQGRT
+117 
-122 QADLRTRLVEH
+122 
-133 LLGLELSWIRRQ
+133 
-145 STGDLL
+145 
-151 AVSDSDAGQSTY
+151 
-163 VLGPFPFA
+163 
-171 SGAFMLLIGSIV
+171 MLLVGSIV
-183 IVFLIDPLLGVI
+183 IVFFIDPLLGVI

-238 ALTVKALGREVYETE
+238 ALTVKALGREDFETE
-253 RFSAVSFGL
+253 RFSGVSFRL
-262 RDELIEIARRFT
+262 RDELISIARRFT

-302 AMSAG
+302 AMTAG

-357 LVTSEESGAAA
+357 LAPSEESGAAA

-421 TAGAIRLDG
+421 TAGSIRLDG

-465 GVDASDSQVIEA
+465 GVDASDDQVIEA

-482 AHDFV
+482 AHEFV
-487 MDLPDGYA
+487 MELSDGYS

-535 DPSIETGILLRL
+535 DPSIETGILVRL

>member
-1 MIFPVGGH
+1 
-9 AGARTIKPSV
+9 
-19 SDTPR
+19 
-24 LRSLTVD
+24 
-31 GARLIARFV
+31 V
-40 RAHPVSFGIAVF
+40 RAHPVSFTIAVF

-83 EPIDGRLRGA
+83 EPIEGRLRGA
-93 VVALALIAVWKAT
+93 VIALALIAVWKAT

-133 LLGLELSWIRRQ
+133 LLGLELSWIRQQ

-238 ALTVKALGREVYETE
+238 ALTVKALGREDFETE
-253 RFSAVSFGL
+253 RFSGVSFRL
-262 RDELIEIARRFT
+262 RDELISIARRFT

-302 AMSAG
+302 AMTAG

-357 LVTSEESGAAA
+357 LAPSEESGAAA

-421 TAGAIRLDG
+421 TAGSIRLDG

-465 GVDASDSQVIEA
+465 GVDASDDQVIEA

-482 AHDFV
+482 AHEFV
-487 MDLPDGYA
+487 MELSDGYS

-535 DPSIETGILLRL
+535 DPSIETGILVRL

>member
-1 MIFPVGGH
+1 LF
-9 AGARTIKPSV
+9 V
-19 SDTPR
+19 SDVPN
-24 LRSLTVD
+24 LRTLAVD
-31 GARLIARFV
+31 GSRLIGRFV
-40 RAHPVSFGIAVF
+40 RAHPVSFAIAVF

-65 LVVGRITDDV
+65 IVVGRITDEV
-75 IVPVLDGG
+75 IVPVLDAG

-163 VLGPFPFA
+163 VLGPLPFA
-171 SGAFMLLIGSIV
+171 SGAFMLLVGSIV
-183 IVFLIDPLLGVI
+183 VVFLVDPLLGVI
-195 TAVGLLTKVV
+195 TGVGLITKVV
-205 VDVTGA
+205 IDITGA
-211 WRTFAGFEVVQLRRG
+211 WRTFEQFENVQQRRG
-226 ETSAVAHESIDG
+226 VTSGVAHESIDG
-238 ALTVKALGREVYETE
+238 ALTVKALGREDHEVE
-253 RFSAVSFGL
+253 RFTEVSLGL
-262 RDELIEIARRFT
+262 RDELIEVARKFT

-288 VAVLVVGATRIDVG
+288 VAVLVIGASRIDAG
-302 AMSAG
+302 AMTAG
-307 DLATIAYLL
+307 DLATMAYLL
-316 ALIAFPL
+316 SLIAFPL

-345 VLEVDDSVRYGG
+345 VLAVEESVRYGDLEASAEG
-357 LVTSEESGAAA
+357 SGAAR
-368 LDSASSITFGFD
+368 LASDGAVTFGFD
-380 EEVVLADVDID
+380 EDVVLSDVDID

-421 TAGAIRLDG
+421 TGGAIRLDG

-439 ALAGEVAFVGQDVF
+439 ALAGEVAFVGQEVF

-465 GVDASDSQVIEA
+465 GVDVSEEEVVEA

-482 AHDFV
+482 AHDFISE
-487 MDLPDGYA
+487 LPDGYS

-535 DPSIETGILLRL
+535 DPSIETSILVRL
-547 KEAAMP
+547 KESAIP
-553 STVVLVAYRRSSIAL
+553 STVVLVAYRRSSISL

-587 ELMESVPGY
+587 ELVETVPGY
-596 VRLIRAYEEDAAE
+596 ARLIRAYEEDAAE
-609 REAAR
+609 REASR

>member
-1 MIFPVGGH
+1 M
-9 AGARTIKPSV
+9 
-19 SDTPR
+19 SDVPR
-24 LRSLTVD
+24 LTTLAAD
-31 GARLIARFV
+31 GARLIGRFV

-52 GSFNFAAAIVVSA
+52 GSFNFAAAIVVA
-65 LVVGRITDDV
+65 AIVVGRITDDV

-83 EPIDGRLRGA
+83 EPIDGRLAGA
-93 VVALALIAVWKAT
+93 VWALTLIALWKAT
-106 GIVIRRSGATW
+106 GIVIRRTGATW

-163 VLGPFPFA
+163 VLSPFPFA
-171 SGAFMLLIGSIV
+171 TGAFMLLLGSIV

-195 TAVGLLTKVV
+195 TGVGLLTKVG
-205 VDVTGA
+205 VDIAGA
-211 WRTFAGFEVVQLRRG
+211 WRTFARFEEVQVRRG
-226 ETSAVAHESIDG
+226 ETSGVAHESIDG
-238 ALTVKALGREVYETE
+238 ALTVKALGREDHEVA
-253 RFSAVSFGL
+253 RFTQVSFRL
-262 RDELIEIARRFT
+262 RDELIEVARRFT
-274 LYDAIQDALPPLTT
+274 LYDAVQDALPPLTT
-288 VAVLVVGATRIDVG
+288 VAVLVVGAARIDAG

-307 DLATIAYLL
+307 DLATMAYLL
-316 ALIAFPL
+316 SLIAFPL

-337 AAYRRVEK
+337 AAYRRVQG
-345 VLEVDDSVRYGG
+345 VLDVGESVRYGSLASVRG
-357 LVTSEESGAAA
+357 STAAA
-368 LDSASSITFGFD
+368 LTSDGAISFGFD
-380 EEVVLADVDID
+380 GDVVLSDVDID

-421 TAGAIRLDG
+421 IAGAIRLDG

-439 ALAGEVAFVGQDVF
+439 ALAGEVAFVGQEVF

-465 GVDASDSQVIEA
+465 GADVTDDEVA
-477 AKLAA
+477 AAARLAA
-482 AHDFV
+482 AHEFISA
-487 MDLPDGYA
+487 LPDGYA

-515 ARALVRHPRLLIL
+515 ARALVRAPRLLIL

-535 DPSIETGILLRL
+535 DPSIETGILVRL
-547 KEAAMP
+547 KESAIP
-553 STVVLVAYRRSSIAL
+553 STVILVAYRRSSIAL

-576 DGRVLGQGTHD
+576 GGRVLGQGTHD
-587 ELMESVPGY
+587 ELLASVPGY

-609 REAAR
+609 REASR

>member
-1 MIFPVGGH
+1 M
-9 AGARTIKPSV
+9 
-19 SDTPR
+19 SDVPR
-24 LRSLTVD
+24 LTTLAAD
-31 GARLIARFV
+31 GARLIGRFV
-40 RAHPVSFGIAVF
+40 RAHPVSFAIAVF

-65 LVVGRITDDV
+65 IVVGRITDEV
-75 IVPVLDGG
+75 IVPILDGG
-83 EPIDGRLRGA
+83 EPIDGRLSGA
-93 VVALALIAVWKAT
+93 VVALTAIAVWKAT

-122 QADLRTRLVEH
+122 QADLRTRLIEH

-183 IVFLIDPLLGVI
+183 IVFVIDPLLGVL
-195 TAVGLLTKVV
+195 TAVGLVAKVV
-205 VDVTGA
+205 IDVTGA
-211 WRTFAGFEVVQLRRG
+211 WRTFARFEDVQLRRG

-238 ALTVKALGREVYETE
+238 ALTVKALGREDHEVE
-253 RFSAVSFGL
+253 RFADVSIRL

-274 LYDAIQDALPPLTT
+274 LYDAVQDALPPLTT
-288 VAVLVVGATRIDVG
+288 VAILVVGAGRIDVG

-316 ALIAFPL
+316 SLIAFPL
-323 RLIGFVLWEVSGSL
+323 RLIGFVLWEISGSL
-337 AAYRRVEK
+337 AAYRRVER
-345 VLEVDDSVRYGG
+345 VLQVDDSVRYGS
-357 LVTSEESGAAA
+357 LVPDTEHGAAGLTSDGA
-368 LDSASSITFGFD
+368 ITFGFD
-380 EEVVLADVDID
+380 DDVVLSDIDID
-391 IRPGET
+391 IRAGET
-397 VAVVGPTGSGKSTL
+397 IAVVGPTGSGKSTL

-439 ALAGEVAFVGQDVF
+439 ALAGEVAFVGQEVF

-465 GVDASDSQVIEA
+465 GIDATDDQVIEA
-477 AKLAA
+477 AVLAA
-482 AHDFV
+482 ADDFIRQ
-487 MDLPDGYA
+487 LPDTYA

-515 ARALVRHPRLLIL
+515 ARALVRRPRLLIL

-547 KEAAMP
+547 KESAIP
-553 STVVLVAYRRSSIAL
+553 STVVLVAYRRSSISL
-568 ADRVVYLE
+568 ADRVVYIE
-576 DGRVLGQGTHD
+576 EGRILGQGTHD
-587 ELMESVPGY
+587 ELMDAVPGY
-596 VRLIRAYEEDAAE
+596 ARLIRAYEEDAAE
-609 REAAR
+609 REGAT

>member
-1 MIFPVGGH
+1 M
-9 AGARTIKPSV
+9 
-19 SDTPR
+19 SDVPR
-24 LRSLTVD
+24 LTTLAAD
-31 GARLIARFV
+31 GARLIAGFV
-40 RAHPVSFGIAVF
+40 RAHPISFAIAVF

-65 LVVGRITDDV
+65 VVVGRITDDV
-75 IVPVLDGG
+75 IVPILDGG

-93 VVALALIAVWKAT
+93 VVALTAIAVWKAT

-122 QADLRTRLVEH
+122 QADLRTRLIEH

-183 IVFLIDPLLGVI
+183 IVFVIDPFLGVL
-195 TAVGLLTKVV
+195 TAFGLITKVV

-211 WRTFAGFEVVQLRRG
+211 WRTFARFEDVQTRRG

-238 ALTVKALGREVYETE
+238 ALTVKALGREDHEVE
-253 RFSAVSFGL
+253 RFADVSMRL

-274 LYDAIQDALPPLTT
+274 LYDAVQDALPPLTT
-288 VAVLVVGATRIDVG
+288 VAVLVVGASRIDVG
-302 AMSAG
+302 AMTAG

-316 ALIAFPL
+316 SLIAFPL

-337 AAYRRVEK
+337 AAFRRVER
-345 VLEVDDSVRYGG
+345 VLQVDDSVQYGSLAPESEAGAAG
-357 LVTSEESGAAA
+357 LVSDGA
-368 LDSASSITFGFD
+368 ITFGFD
-380 EEVVLADVDID
+380 DDVVLSDIDID

-397 VAVVGPTGSGKSTL
+397 IAVVGPTGSGKSTL

-465 GVDASDSQVIEA
+465 GVDVTDDQVVEA
-477 AKLAA
+477 ASLAA
-482 AHDFV
+482 ADGFISR
-487 MDLPDGYA
+487 LPDGYG

-515 ARALVRHPRLLIL
+515 ARALVRRPRLLIL

-547 KEAAMP
+547 KESAIP
-553 STVVLVAYRRSSIAL
+553 STVVLVAYRRSSISL
-568 ADRVVYLE
+568 ADRVVYIE
-576 DGRVLGQGTHD
+576 DGRILGQGTHD
-587 ELMESVPGY
+587 ELMDSVPGY
-596 VRLIRAYEEDAAE
+596 ARLIRAYEEDAAV
-609 REAAR
+609 REGAS

>member
-1 MIFPVGGH
+1 MSDVPNL
-9 AGARTIKPSV
+9 RT
-19 SDTPR
+19 
-24 LRSLTVD
+24 LAVD
-31 GARLIARFV
+31 GSRLIGRFV
-40 RAHPVSFGIAVF
+40 RAHPVSFAIAVF

-65 LVVGRITDDV
+65 IVVGRITDSV

-83 EPIDGRLRGA
+83 EPIDGRLQGA
-93 VVALALIAVWKAT
+93 VVALTLIAVWKAI

-163 VLGPFPFA
+163 VLGPLPFA

-183 IVFLIDPLLGVI
+183 VVFLVDPLLGVI
-195 TAVGLLTKVV
+195 TGVGLITKVV
-205 VDVTGA
+205 IDIVGA
-211 WRTFAGFEVVQLRRG
+211 WRTFEQFEQVQKRRG
-226 ETSAVAHESIDG
+226 LTSGVAHESIDG
-238 ALTVKALGREVYETE
+238 ALTVKALGREDHEVE
-253 RFSAVSFGL
+253 RFTEVSLGL
-262 RDELIEIARRFT
+262 RDELIEVARKFT
-274 LYDAIQDALPPLTT
+274 LYDAVQDALPPLTT
-288 VAVLVVGATRIDVG
+288 VAVLVIGASRIDAG
-302 AMSAG
+302 AMTAG
-307 DLATIAYLL
+307 DLATMAYLL
-316 ALIAFPL
+316 SLIAFPL

-345 VLEVDDSVRYGG
+345 VLEVEDSVRYGDLQASPDG
-357 LVTSEESGAAA
+357 SGAAR
-368 LDSASSITFGFD
+368 LASDGSVTFGFD
-380 EEVVLADVDID
+380 EDVVLADVNID

-421 TAGAIRLDG
+421 TGGAIRLDG
-430 RDLRDFARS
+430 RDLREFARS

-465 GVDASDSQVIEA
+465 GVDVSDEEVVEA
-477 AKLAA
+477 ATLAA
-482 AHDFV
+482 AHDFISE
-487 MDLPDGYA
+487 LPDGYA

-535 DPSIETGILLRL
+535 DPSIETSILVRL
-547 KEAAMP
+547 KESAIP
-553 STVVLVAYRRSSIAL
+553 STVVLVAYRRSSISL

-587 ELMESVPGY
+587 ELVETVPGY
-596 VRLIRAYEEDAAE
+596 ARLIRAYEEDAAE
-609 REAAR
+609 REASK

>member
-1 MIFPVGGH
+1 MFVADVPNL
-9 AGARTIKPSV
+9 RT
-19 SDTPR
+19 
-24 LRSLTVD
+24 LAVD
-31 GARLIARFV
+31 GTRLIARFV
-40 RAHPVSFGIAVF
+40 RAHPVSFVIAVF

-65 LVVGRITDDV
+65 IVVGRITDDV

-93 VVALALIAVWKAT
+93 VVALSLIAVWKAT

-183 IVFLIDPLLGVI
+183 VVFLVDPLLGVI
-195 TAVGLLTKVV
+195 TGVGLITKVAI
-205 VDVTGA
+205 DITGA
-211 WRTFAGFEVVQLRRG
+211 WRTFEQFEEVQKRRG
-226 ETSAVAHESIDG
+226 ATSGVAHESIDG
-238 ALTVKALGREVYETE
+238 ALTVKALGREDHEVE
-253 RFSAVSFGL
+253 RFTEVSLGL
-262 RDELIEIARRFT
+262 RDELIEVARKFT

-288 VAVLVVGATRIDVG
+288 VAVLVIGASRIEAG
-302 AMSAG
+302 AMTAG
-307 DLATIAYLL
+307 DLATMAYLL
-316 ALIAFPL
+316 SLIAFPL

-345 VLEVDDSVRYGG
+345 VLAVDESVRYGDLAASDDG
-357 LVTSEESGAAA
+357 SGAAR
-368 LDSASSITFGFD
+368 LASDGSVTFGFD
-380 EEVVLADVDID
+380 EDVVLSDVDID

-430 RDLRDFARS
+430 RDLREFARS

-465 GVDASDSQVIEA
+465 GVDVSDEEVIEA
-477 AKLAA
+477 ARLAA
-482 AHDFV
+482 AHEFISE
-487 MDLPDGYA
+487 LPDGYS

-535 DPSIETGILLRL
+535 DPSIETSILVRL
-547 KEAAMP
+547 KESAIP
-553 STVVLVAYRRSSIAL
+553 STVVLVAYRRSSISL

-576 DGRVLGQGTHD
+576 DGRVLGQGTHN
-587 ELMESVPGY
+587 ELVQTVPGY
-596 VRLIRAYEEDAAE
+596 ARLIRAYEEDAAE
-609 REAAR
+609 REASR